1 VTTILTALAKLVL
14 IVTFPPLLLGVINRT
29 KACFAGRT
37 GPPLLQLY
45 YDLFKLLH
53 KHNVVSRT
61 TTWVFLAGPAV
72 ALVGVSMAALLVP
85 VGDGQAL
92 WRFDGDFILL
102 AYVLGL
108 ARYFTMAA
116 ALDTGSSFEGMGA
129 AREATFACVAEP
141 AFILG
146 LLAIARATGSMSLS
160 GFRGASLPHVWSFA
174 GATLVLVAA
183 GLFLVLLAE
192 NSRLPV
198 DDPNTHLELTML
210 HEVMV
215 LDHGGP
221 LLGII
226 LYSASLKLFVF
237 AALLVRIALP
247 VVAPA
252 WLAWVTFVVGLVAV
266 AFVVGCIES
275 AMARLRMSYVPALL
289 LSGCLFCT
297 LALVLLVR

>member
-1 VTTILTALAKLVL
+1 
-14 IVTFPPLLLGVINRT
+14 
-29 KACFAGRT
+29 
-37 GPPLLQLY
+37 
-45 YDLFKLLH
+45 
-53 KHNVVSRT
+53 
-61 TTWVFLAGPAV
+61 
-72 ALVGVSMAALLVP
+72 
-85 VGDGQAL
+85 
-92 WRFDGDFILL
+92 
-102 AYVLGL
+102 
-108 ARYFTMAA
+108 
-116 ALDTGSSFEGMGA
+116 
-129 AREATFACVAEP
+129 
-141 AFILG
+141 
-146 LLAIARATGSMSLS
+146 
-160 GFRGASLPHVWSFA
+160 VWSFA